1 MNFNSIKI
9 ENFRGIRTCD
19 IHDLSLVNVLFGKNN
34 CGKSSLL
41 EAIFLMS
48 GPSNPTLPILV
59 NNLRQL
65 VSFAEEDILTDFY
78 GLNSENI
85 IRIQGEGQNKRDVRV
100 TMIKSH
106 TSQVKLDQLSQINAE
121 QSGKRY
127 GLKLEYRVGESGH
140 QYHTELIIDPTEETS
155 AHAKTD
161 KAYNETLHAEYIP
174 SGNVML
180 HADEKLAQIIVDKRE
195 LEIVEALKFIEPR
208 IKDIVLVNK
217 KIMVDIGLDS
227 RLPINVLGDGVRKV
241 LSLLLAIHS
250 AKGGILMVD
259 EIDNGLHYSI
269 MPSLWKVI
277 LHACKKEDTQLFV
290 STHSADLVEALV
302 NVMNQDDVTDTSV
315 SAYKLVKKDDDEL
328 VALRYDKEKL
338 TYVINQEME
347 VR

>member
-1 MNFNSIKI
+1 MNFSKISI
-9 ENFRGIRTCD
+9 ENFRGIRTCN
-19 IHDLSLVNVLFGKNN
+19 IKDLGLVNVFFGKNN

-41 EAIFLMS
+41 EAIFLMT

-65 VSFAEEDILTDFY
+65 VSFREEDILTDFY

-85 IRIQGEGQNKRDVRV
+85 IRIQGDGQNKRDVCV

-106 TSQVKLDQLSQINAE
+106 TSQVILDQLSQINSE

-127 GLKLEYRVGESGH
+127 GLKLEYRVGESEH
-140 QYHTELIIDPTEETS
+140 LYHTELIIDPKEETS

-195 LEIVEALKFIEPR
+195 SEIVEALKLVEPR
-208 IKDIVLVNK
+208 IKDIVLINK
-217 KIMVDIGLDS
+217 KIMVDIGLES

-241 LSLLLAIHS
+241 LSILLAIHS
-250 AKGGILMVD
+250 AKGGSLMID

-269 MPSLWKVI
+269 MPALWNVI
-277 LHACKKEDTQLFV
+277 LHSCKTQDTQLFV
-290 STHSADLVEALV
+290 STHSADFVEALV
-302 NVMNQDDVTDTSV
+302 DVMSQEGLADTNV
-315 SAYKLVKKDDDEL
+315 SAYKLVKKYDDEL

-338 TYVINQEME
+338 TYAINQEME